1 MEEQP
6 PCSLIKA
13 KKIAVYKQ
21 IGLQD
26 MDYKP

>member
-6 PCSLIKA
+6 PCSLKQ
-13 KKIAVYKQ
+13 KKMAVYKQ

-26 MDYKP
+26 MDYKS